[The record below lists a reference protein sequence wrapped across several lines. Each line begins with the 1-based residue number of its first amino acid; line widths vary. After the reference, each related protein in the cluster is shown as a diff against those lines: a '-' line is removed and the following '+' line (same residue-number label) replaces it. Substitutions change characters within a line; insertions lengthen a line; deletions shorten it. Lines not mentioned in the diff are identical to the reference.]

1 MHKPAIKPWPVM
13 KKTNYTVACKAA
25 NYYDGA
31 STVDDNNE

>member
-1 MHKPAIKPWPVM
+1 MHERVEAVM

-31 STVDDNNE
+31 SAVDDNNE